1 MAKSVASASPDVPAS
16 AGTFAIEGRL
26 VGPGQPAYLIAEV
39 AQAHDGSLG
48 FAHAF
53 IDAAAEARA
62 DAIKF
67 QTHFAD
73 EESTRDEQFRIKFSR
88 QDASRFDY
96 WKRMEFT
103 DEQWAG
109 LADHAREKKLHF
121 ISSAFSARAVE
132 LLERLGMP
140 TWKVASGEVLSPG
153 FLQRLAKTGK
163 PVLLSTGMSPYA
175 EIETA
180 FRSLRDAG
188 APVAILQCTS
198 RYPTP
203 LQEVGLNVIDELRRR
218 FGCPVGLSD
227 HSGQVYPALIAMARG
242 ASIIE
247 AHITLDR
254 RMFGPDTSSSLT
266 VEEFALLG
274 RTRDAIAEIDAHPVD
289 KDRMAEAMTGMRD
302 LFQKS
307 VAPKRALSAGTLL
320 TRDMLTTKK
329 PATGIPAGELE
340 RVVGRRL
347 SRDVL
352 PDRVLN
358 WSDLDEQGE

>member
-1 MAKSVASASPDVPAS
+1 MSDTATAPSVGETPSKANLEID
-16 AGTFAIEGRL
+16 GRP
-26 VGPGQPAYLIAEV
+26 VGDGHPSYLIAEV

-53 IDAAAEARA
+53 VDAAAAAGA
-62 DAIKF
+62 DAVKF

-73 EESTRDEQFRIKFSR
+73 EESTRDEPFRVKFSR

-109 LADHAREKKLHF
+109 LAEHAREKKLSF
-121 ISSAFSARAVE
+121 ISSAFSMRAVE
-132 LLERLGMP
+132 LLESLGMP
-140 TWKVASGEVLSPG
+140 AWKVASGEVLSPG
-153 FLQRLAKTGK
+153 FLQRLAATGK
-163 PVLLSTGMSPYA
+163 PVLLSTGMSPYR

-180 FRSLRDAG
+180 FQVLRETG

-198 RYPTP
+198 RYPTA
-203 LQEVGLNVIDELRRR
+203 LQDVGLNVIDELRRR
-218 FGCPVGLSD
+218 FACPVGLSD
-227 HSGQVYPALIAMARG
+227 HSGQIYPAIIAMARG
-242 ASIIE
+242 ANLIE
-247 AHITLDR
+247 AHITLDT
-254 RMFGPDTSSSLT
+254 RMFGPDVSSSLT
-266 VEEFALLG
+266 VEEFSLLSG
-274 RTRDAIAEIDAHPVD
+274 TRDALAVIDAHPVD
-289 KDRMAEAMTGMRD
+289 KDAMAEAMAGMRE

-307 VAPKRALSAGTLL
+307 VAAKRSLPAETLL

-329 PATGIPAGELE
+329 PATGIPAGDID

-347 SRDVL
+347 ARAVA

-358 WSDLDEQGE
+358 WSDLDE

>member
-1 MAKSVASASPDVPAS
+1 MSITAFQSGSASRGSAS
-16 AGTFAIEGRL
+16 FAIDGRP
-26 VGPGQPAYLIAEV
+26 VGGGQPPYLIAEV

-53 IDAAAEARA
+53 IDAAAAAGA

-73 EESTRDEQFRIKFSR
+73 EESTRDEPFRVKFSK
-88 QDASRFDY
+88 QDATRFDY

-109 LADHAREKKLHF
+109 LADHAREKKLAF

-140 TWKVASGEVLSPG
+140 AWKVASGEVLSPG
-153 FLQRLAKTGK
+153 FLQRIAATGK

-175 EIETA
+175 EIAKA
-180 FRSLRDAG
+180 FDILAG
-188 APVAILQCTS
+188 TGAAVAILQCTS
-198 RYPTP
+198 RYPTA
-203 LQEVGLNVIDELRRR
+203 LQDVGLNVIDELRRR
-218 FGCPVGLSD
+218 FGCVVGLSD
-227 HSGQVYPALIAMARG
+227 HSGQIYPAMIAMARG
-242 ASIIE
+242 ADLIE
-247 AHITLDR
+247 AHITLDK
-254 RMFGPDTSSSLT
+254 RMFGPDVSSSLT
-266 VEEFALLG
+266 VEEFAMLSAM
-274 RTRDAIAEIDAHPVD
+274 RDSIAVIDSHPVD
-289 KDRMAEAMTGMRD
+289 KDAMAEAMKGMRE

-307 VAPKRALSAGTLL
+307 VALTRPLPAGTVL

-329 PATGIPAGELE
+329 PATGIPAAEIE

-347 SRDVL
+347 ARDAVS
-352 PDRVLN
+352 DRVLN
-358 WSDLDEQGE
+358 WSDLDE